1 MKDDQSFGYC
11 QIDNCTDVGRKRKAN
26 EDSMGTFETVNGL
39 ILVVCDGMGGH
50 VGGEMASRIAVD
62 TIHDYMN
69 RSLIGDPREAIGFAI
84 EEANK
89 AIIGY
94 TGKHP
99 ELEGMGS
106 TCVLLLIRDAKVYIG
121 HVGDSRI
128 YLIRDRHIMQL
139 TKDHSFVQALVD
151 EGKLTHEEA
160 EHHPRKNEITNAL
173 GIADMQPATVR
184 QEPIAPE
191 EGDCFLLCSDG
202 LSGMVS
208 DKEIEHIISRKFGN
222 NIHGCAKSLVNH
234 ANEKGGLDNIT
245 VQLVKFLFQKK
256 ALNNKNVARKWIP
269 LLLSCIVI
277 ILIFT
282 LPFSRF
288 SDHVLQQE
296 ENNIPKDT
304 ENIEENIPE
313 DMTVDMAVDYS
324 VGNLISVNGIGNSHI
339 NDMENDNAD
348 YIGNNHS
355 QSHQESAKI
364 PLSDNQEEVKD
375 FVHKLFP
382 EATNKRISIEIP
394 FEYEGGSILSIF
406 PDGKIMTDYSIAY
419 QYTGVFDLTRPIE
432 SNTDLFIEEPINDNG
447 ISLVFTGAGY
457 PAENIQ
463 ILVHGKDG
471 KEINIILT
479 EKVQS
484 WHTTH

>member
-1 MKDDQSFGYC
+1 MKDDRSFGYC

-128 YLIRDRHIMQL
+128 YLIRDRHITQL
-139 TKDHSFVQALVD
+139 TKDHSFVQTLVD
-151 EGKLTHEEA
+151 EGKLTPEEA

-202 LSGMVS
+202 LSGMVT
-208 DKEIEHIISRKFGN
+208 DKEMEHIISRKFGN

-245 VQLVKFLFQKK
+245 VQLVRFSFRKK
-256 ALNNKNVARKWIP
+256 VPDNRNVAGKWIP
-269 LLLSCIVI
+269 LLLPCVVI
-277 ILIFT
+277 ISAFT
-282 LPFSRF
+282 FLFSRF
-288 SDHVLQQE
+288 SDHASLQE
-296 ENNIPKDT
+296 ENNVQETAEI
-304 ENIEENIPE
+304 IEENIPE
-313 DMTVDMAVDYS
+313 DMTVDMAVDYPAENLPS
-324 VGNLISVNGIGNSHI
+324 SNDIGGNP
-339 NDMENDNAD
+339 A
-348 YIGNNHS
+348 
-355 QSHQESAKI
+355 QSHQEPAKT
-364 PLSDNQEEVKD
+364 PLPESQDEVKD

-394 FEYEGGSILSIF
+394 FGYDGGSMLSIF
-406 PDGKIMTDYSIAY
+406 PDGRIMTDYSIAY
-419 QYTGVFDLTRPIE
+419 QYTGGFDLASPIV
-432 SNTDLFIEEPINDNG
+432 SNANLFMEEPINDNG
-447 ISLVFTGAGY
+447 ISLVFTGSGY
-457 PAENIQ
+457 PVENIQ

-471 KEINIILT
+471 KDINIILT

>member
-1 MKDDQSFGYC
+1 MKKMKDGQSFGYC
-11 QIDNCTDVGRKRKAN
+11 QIDSCTDVGRKRKAN

-39 ILVVCDGMGGH
+39 MSVVCDGMGGH

-62 TIHDYMN
+62 TIHGYMN
-69 RSLIGDPREAIGFAI
+69 RNLIGDPREAIGLAI

-94 TGKHP
+94 TRKHP
-99 ELEGMGS
+99 ELEGMGA

-128 YLIRDRHIMQL
+128 YLIRDRHIIQL
-139 TKDHSFVQALVD
+139 TKDHSFVQTLVD
-151 EGKLTHEEA
+151 EGRLTHEEA

-184 QEPIAPE
+184 QDPIDPE

-208 DKEIEHIISRKFGN
+208 DKEMEHIISRKFGN
-222 NIHGCAKSLVNH
+222 NIHGCANSLVNH

-245 VQLVKFLFQKK
+245 VQLVKFSFQKK
-256 ALNNKNVARKWIP
+256 IPGNKKMTGKWISLI
-269 LLLSCIVI
+269 LLCIVI
-277 ILIFT
+277 ISLFIF
-282 LPFSRF
+282 LFPRF
-288 SDHVLQQE
+288 SEHTSRQE
-296 ENNIPKDT
+296 MNQET
-304 ENIEENIPE
+304 EKNVDGNIEG
-313 DMTVDMAVDYS
+313 DMAVDMVVDYS
-324 VGNLISVNGIGNSHI
+324 IENLSPSNGIGDNST
-339 NDMENDNAD
+339 
-348 YIGNNHS
+348 
-355 QSHQESAKI
+355 QSHQESVR
-364 PLSDNQEEVKD
+364 PLLSESQEDVKD

-382 EATNKRISIEIP
+382 DATNKRISVKIP
-394 FEYEGGSILSIF
+394 FGYDGESTLSIF
-406 PDGKIMTDYSIAY
+406 PDGRIMTDYFIAY
-419 QYTGVFDLTRPIE
+419 QYTEEFNLALPIE
-432 SNTDLFIEEPINDNG
+432 VSADLFIKEPINDNG
-447 ISLVFTGAGY
+447 VSFIFTGVGY

-471 KEINIILT
+471 REINIILT

-484 WHTTH
+484 WHITH